1 MALCVW
7 LFTRTLPL
15 KAKSRLCVVPS
26 LVLLVRAA
34 QGCHFNVPPPPPSP
48 TPRPPRAALTPRKRV
63 NKTQLGLSPEV
74 LMQQDTGSQIVQ
86 RKHEGRGVC
95 FAARRLCPQRFW
107 EADAR
112 PTGPEM
118 QGARHKDPSAPCS
131 GLSADA
137 PPEGRGRGQPGLGD
151 EGAATGPLFARSAAP
166 SATPRRAG
174 TAPRLLP
181 PATHRV
187 LGDLF

>member
-1 MALCVW
+1 
-7 LFTRTLPL
+7 
-15 KAKSRLCVVPS
+15 
-26 LVLLVRAA
+26 
-34 QGCHFNVPPPPPSP
+34 
-48 TPRPPRAALTPRKRV
+48 
-63 NKTQLGLSPEV
+63 
-74 LMQQDTGSQIVQ
+74 MQQDTGSQIVQ

-187 LGDLF
+187 LGDLLCWSVDAKLFQGIDNLSSGPHGNQVVEGGCQRVGLGALDLGDSNLYFSGEGVGARAHRCQT